1 MTSVDTSDR
10 RHSAADTVAGFL
22 AVGSIVLSAIALGG
36 GLILELQA
44 RPARTSVVAA
54 LLALV
59 SARLSARYEKLA
71 LIALFVAIVAWV
83 VGMTLAV
90 ITDNPLI

>member
-1 MTSVDTSDR
+1 MTSFEASER
-10 RHSAADTVAGFL
+10 RNSPADIVAGFL

-36 GLILELQA
+36 GLILELDA
-44 RPARTSVVAA
+44 RPARTSIAAA

-59 SARLSARYEKLA
+59 SARLSAKYEKLA

-90 ITDNPLI
+90 ITENPLI